1 VSRGGIALG
10 AAAVVAAAVAGYVV
24 LGRSTDDT
32 TAAATTAPVTTA
44 KVVRRDLAET
54 DSFDGTLGYASTRP
68 VVNQLQG
75 TITALADEGSVVARG
90 KALYRVDGSPV
101 TLMYGAVP
109 AWRTLSSAVS
119 DGADVRQ
126 LEWNLVALG
135 YDPGRAMT
143 IDGEWTSATTA
154 AVERWQEA
162 RGMTAD
168 GVVELGE
175 IVFLPGRQ
183 RIGEHQT
190 SVGLPAAPGTQVMST
205 ASTTQVVTVDLE
217 ASRQELVDEGD
228 RVSVE
233 LPGGDVVQG
242 TITDVGKVAEA
253 SDDTTDNAAGGG
265 SEPTIAVTIS
275 LAGRASTDL
284 DQAPVTVDVTRNLER
299 NALAVPVTAL
309 LALSGGGY
317 GVELSKADGTTQLVG
332 VETGVYA
339 DGYVQVSGDAI
350 REGDSV
356 VVPE

>member
-1 VSRGGIALG
+1 
-10 AAAVVAAAVAGYVV
+10 
-24 LGRSTDDT
+24 
-32 TAAATTAPVTTA
+32 
-44 KVVRRDLAET
+44 
-54 DSFDGTLGYASTRP
+54 
-68 VVNQLQG
+68 
-75 TITALADEGSVVARG
+75 
-90 KALYRVDGSPV
+90 
-101 TLMYGAVP
+101 
-109 AWRTLSSAVS
+109 
-119 DGADVRQ
+119 
-126 LEWNLVALG
+126 
-135 YDPGRAMT
+135 MT
-143 IDGEWTSATTA
+143 IDGEWTAATTA

-162 RGMTAD
+162 RGMTED

-175 IVFLPGRQ
+175 IVFLPGKQ

-190 SVGLPAAPGTQVMST
+190 SIGLPAQPGTEVMST

-242 TITDVGKVAEA
+242 TITDVGKIAEA
-253 SDDTTDNAAGGG
+253 SDDETDTVGGNAGGGG

-284 DQAPVTVDVTRNLER
+284 DQAPVTVDLTRRLER

-309 LALSGGGY
+309 LALAGGGY
-317 GVELSKADGTTQLVG
+317 GVELSGADGTTQLVG

-339 DGYVQVSGDAI
+339 DGYVQVSGDDI
-350 REGDSV
+350 REGESV